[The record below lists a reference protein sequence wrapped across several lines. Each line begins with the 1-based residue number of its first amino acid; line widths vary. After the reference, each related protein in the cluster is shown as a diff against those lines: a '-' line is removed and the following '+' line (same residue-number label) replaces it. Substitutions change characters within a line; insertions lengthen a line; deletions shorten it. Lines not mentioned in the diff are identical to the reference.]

1 MYKRKP
7 TRCEIIVIEGPGKT
21 HPSTS
26 IYGASRA
33 TTKHVPSQS
42 RSNSCDIGNII
53 MYASEQASDASLK
66 MTLVG
71 AALAGGGFATGNRV
85 AMGGGA
91 ALAKAGNFVGM
102 GAGALQLVGG
112 IAQYAGGGSGK
123 NAVASVVSLGSSA
136 IISKTLKATMPRG
149 TRWGQEKSQKQ
160 NEFTGNVLGTLQAL
174 SDWLAPTQVECPR

>member
-1 MYKRKP
+1 
-7 TRCEIIVIEGPGKT
+7 
-21 HPSTS
+21 
-26 IYGASRA
+26 
-33 TTKHVPSQS
+33 
-42 RSNSCDIGNII
+42 

-123 NAVASVVSLGSSA
+123 ECSCQ
-136 IISKTLKATMPRG
+136 RG
-149 TRWGQEKSQKQ
+149 LFRFKRHNK
-160 NEFTGNVLGTLQAL
+160 
-174 SDWLAPTQVECPR
+174 